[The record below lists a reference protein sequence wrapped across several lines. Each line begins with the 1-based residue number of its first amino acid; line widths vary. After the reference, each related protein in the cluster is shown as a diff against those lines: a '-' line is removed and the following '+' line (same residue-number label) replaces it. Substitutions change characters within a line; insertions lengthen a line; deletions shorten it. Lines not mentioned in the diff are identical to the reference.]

1 MLLPRSLLAR
11 IFLWVAA
18 LVVIT
23 NLAWIMIFRLADA
36 EPRAR
41 ALAQFSASAVNLVR
55 VALLTAD
62 PELRPAL
69 LQELSDREGIRLLPR
84 DEQDQITP
92 LPADGFMLHFQEQAR
107 LMLGAETRLSLK
119 VNHEPGLWISFAMIP
134 NEPDEFW
141 LILPLDRAERR
152 IPWPWLG
159 WGALAAAL
167 ALVVAWLIASR
178 ISRPLRHMAAA
189 ARQVGLGNTPPPL
202 PEEGPEEIQRLAG
215 AFNRMSRDLAH
226 HEKERAE
233 ILAGIS
239 HDLRT
244 PLARMRLEAEL
255 SLPEGP
261 AQAGMAADIAQMDA
275 IIAQFLDYARG
286 EAEEQPEPCDPL
298 AILES
303 LVHHGAAIK
312 RPVQLQAGALPRVP
326 LKARAIS
333 RALGN
338 LVDNAWKY
346 GAPPVTLMAR
356 VNGAFV
362 ELSVLDSG
370 TGIPAS
376 EVERL
381 KQPFTRLETARS
393 GATGTGLGLAIA
405 DRVARAH
412 GGSLELGTGPEGKGL
427 MATLRIPLTRTA

>member
-1 MLLPRSLLAR
+1 MGLPRSLLAR
-11 IFLWVAA
+11 TFLWVAA
-18 LVVIT
+18 LVLVT
-23 NLAWIMIFRLADA
+23 NAAWIMIFRLADT

-55 VALLTAD
+55 AALLSAD
-62 PELRPAL
+62 PGLRPAL
-69 LQELSDREGIRLLPR
+69 LQELSDQEGIRLLPR
-84 DEQDQITP
+84 DPHDQITP
-92 LPADGFMLHFQEQAR
+92 LPADGFIATAQKQTR
-107 LMLGAETRLSLK
+107 LLLGPETRLSLK
-119 VNHEPGLWISFAMIP
+119 VNNEAGLWISFAMAP
-134 NEPDEFW
+134 AEPDEFW

-159 WGALAAAL
+159 WGALAAVL

-178 ISRPLRHMAAA
+178 ISRPLRRMAQA

-202 PEEGPEEIQRLAG
+202 PEEGPEELTSLAG

-286 EAEEQPEPCDPL
+286 KTEEPPQQTDPL
-298 AILES
+298 GLLES
-303 LVHHGAAIK
+303 LVLHGQAIQ
-312 RPVQLQAGALPRVP
+312 RPVSLQAGILPLAP
-326 LKARAIS
+326 LKPRAIS
-333 RALGN
+333 RALNN
-338 LVDNAWKY
+338 LIDNAWKY
-346 GAPPVTLMAR
+346 GTPPVTLIGK
-356 VNGAFV
+356 VEKGWL

-370 TGIPAS
+370 DGIPLE

-381 KQPFTRLETARS
+381 KQPFTRRETARS
-393 GATGTGLGLAIA
+393 GASGTGLGLAIA
-405 DRVARAH
+405 ERVAQAH
-412 GGSLELGTGPEGKGL
+412 GGSLELSSGPDGKGL
-427 MATLRIPLTRTA
+427 LATLRLPLH